1 MHTEQACLERAAMT
15 PAPPPPVSGGARA
28 KTTAGPARVVPHF
41 AEDRATCIA
50 QAAYY
55 LAEHR
60 GFAPGHE
67 LDDWLTA
74 ESDVDARLI
83 GEICPY

>member
-15 PAPPPPVSGGARA
+15 PAPPTPVSGGARA

-41 AEDRATCIA
+41 
-50 QAAYY
+50 
-55 LAEHR
+55 AEHR